1 MKRLLIS
8 FAFVLFATAV
18 FGQVA
23 DRDVLVTPGGTVF
36 TVASQIP
43 PADAENPV
51 DALQTLT
58 LTVQNGSEVNHILVP
73 ASTSSGSH
81 FGAALAYDAESSTL
95 FVLWIHMPNAMSSE
109 LLLAPYH
116 DGKWQSA
123 VSVDAE
129 PYRFRNN
136 LRLGITRS
144 VAQLQKDGNYADVPA
159 LLLHAVWWEE
169 SGKGEE
175 ARYALMTI
183 DKGAL
188 QLPIE
193 THSLEEFVAST
204 DTVNN
209 TVDPKFN
216 KELLR
221 HPAIVSS
228 PMQSSVEVVFGDT
241 HSNLIHGV
249 TLRPIADSRIHIPV
263 GVGSG
268 GPSPGPKPKSLAA
281 PPNFNADWKGPITII
296 ERGDRLVFA
305 NAGETSL
312 SYITYANGTWTDVK
326 SIAIDSHFP
335 AEAALAAIDKMVSTQ

>member
-1 MKRLLIS
+1 MKRLLLS
-8 FAFVLFATAV
+8 FAFVLFAPAV

-43 PADAENPV
+43 PADSPV
-51 DALQTLT
+51 EALQTLT
-58 LTVQNGSEVNHILVP
+58 LTVQNGSEVSHILVP

-81 FGAALAYDAESSTL
+81 FGAALAYDSESSTL

-109 LLLAPYH
+109 LLLAPYR
-116 DGKWQSA
+116 DGKWQAA

-144 VAQLQKDGNYADVPA
+144 VSQLQKDGSYSDVPA

-183 DKGAL
+183 EKGAL
-188 QLPIE
+188 LLPIE
-193 THSLEEFVAST
+193 THSLEEFIPSA
-204 DTVNN
+204 DNVNN
-209 TVDPKFN
+209 VDPTFN

-228 PMQSSVEVVFGDT
+228 PMQSSVEVIFGDT
-241 HSNLIHGV
+241 HANSIHDV
-249 TLRPIADSRIHIPV
+249 TLRPIADIRIHIPI
-263 GVGSG
+263 GIGNGAPG
-268 GPSPGPKPKSLAA
+268 GGPKPKSLAA

-296 ERGDRLVFA
+296 ERADRLVFA
-305 NAGETSL
+305 NASETSL
-312 SYITYANGTWTDVK
+312 SYITYANGIWTDVK

>member
-1 MKRLLIS
+1 MKRLLLS
-8 FAFVLFATAV
+8 FALVLSATAV

-43 PADAENPV
+43 PADSPV
-51 DALQTLT
+51 EALQTLT
-58 LTVQNGSEVNHILVP
+58 LTVQNGSEVSHLVVP

-81 FGAALAYDAESSTL
+81 FGAALAYDSESSTL

-109 LLLAPYH
+109 LLLAPYR

-123 VSVDAE
+123 VSVDSE

-144 VAQLQKDGNYADVPA
+144 VAQLQNDGVTYADVPA

-193 THSLEEFVAST
+193 THSLEEFVAAT

-209 TVDPKFN
+209 AVDPKFN

-249 TLRPIADSRIHIPV
+249 TLRPIADHRIHIPI
-263 GVGSG
+263 GVGTGAPGS
-268 GPSPGPKPKSLAA
+268 GPKPRSLAA
-281 PPNFNADWKGPITII
+281 PPTFNADWKGPITII
-296 ERGDRLVFA
+296 ERADRLVFA
-305 NAGETSL
+305 NAGETAL
-312 SYITYANGTWTDVK
+312 NYITYANGAWTDVK

>member
-1 MKRLLIS
+1 MKRLLLT
-8 FAFVLFATAV
+8 FAFVLVATAA
-18 FGQVA
+18 FGQVT
-23 DRDVLVTPGGTVF
+23 DRDVLVTPSGTVF

-43 PADAENPV
+43 PADADNPV

-58 LTVQNGSEVNHILVP
+58 LTVQNGSEVNHLLVP

-81 FGAALAYDAESSTL
+81 FGAALAYDTESSTL

-109 LLLAPYH
+109 LLLAPYR

-123 VSVDAE
+123 VSVDSE

-144 VAQLQKDGNYADVPA
+144 VAQLQKDGTYADVPA

-183 DKGAL
+183 EKGTL

-193 THSLEEFVAST
+193 THSLEEFVAPADEVS
-204 DTVNN
+204 N
-209 TVDPKFN
+209 TVDPTFN

-221 HPAIVSS
+221 HPAIVSP
-228 PMQSSVEVVFGDT
+228 PMQSSVDVIFGDT
-241 HSNLIHGV
+241 RSNAIHGV
-249 TLRPIADSRIHIPV
+249 TLHPIADARVHIPI
-263 GVGSG
+263 GIGA
-268 GPSPGPKPKSLAA
+268 GPGNGPKIKSLAA
-281 PPNFNADWKGPITII
+281 PPTFNADWKGPITII

-305 NAGETSL
+305 NASETAL
-312 SYITYANGTWTDVK
+312 SYLTYANGAWSDVK
-326 SIAIDSHFP
+326 SIGIDSHFP